1 MRYLSGE
8 EILVINAK
16 IIDETGGA
24 HGIRDIGLFLSI
36 IKKPETTFDGK
47 ELYGGVFKKA
57 VVYFESLAKYHVFID
72 GNKRTAIGATARF
85 LFINGYEFIATNK
98 EVEDFTLKVV
108 SSKIDLENIAEWF
121 EKNMRKKI

>member
-8 EILVINAK
+8 EILVIHAK

-121 EKNMRKKI
+121 RKNTRKI